1 MKEHKIIIIGAGG
14 HAKVVCDSLQLSLKQ
29 GGGGAI
35 VGFVDDDLRL
45 SGKSLLGFPI
55 LGPVESLV
63 DLEFDS
69 LIVGVGD
76 NRIRRR
82 VYEWAKGKEYAFV
95 NAIHPT
101 AVIASDVSIGEGA
114 TIFGNV
120 VVNSGTS
127 IGNNVI
133 LNTACTVDHD
143 CSIAD
148 HVHIAP
154 GVHLAGGVVVGE
166 DAFVGIGASIIPYKK
181 VGKHSVIGAGVVVV
195 DDIPD
200 GVTAVSGRARVI
212 KSDG

>member
-1 MKEHKIIIIGAGG
+1 MKEHKIVIIGAGG

-29 GGGGAI
+29 RGGGTI
-35 VGFVDDDLRL
+35 VGLVDDDLRR

-69 LIVGVGD
+69 LIVAIGD
-76 NRIRRR
+76 NRIRRQ

-101 AVIASDVSIGEGA
+101 AVIASGVSIGEGVA
-114 TIFGNV
+114 IFGNV

-143 CSIAD
+143 CSIAN

-154 GVHLAGGVVVGE
+154 GAHLAGGVVVGE
-166 DAFVGIGASIIPYKK
+166 EAFVGIGTSILPYKK
-181 VGKHSVIGAGVVVV
+181 VGKRSVIGAGGVVV
-195 DDIPD
+195 DDIRD

-212 KSDG
+212 KSGG